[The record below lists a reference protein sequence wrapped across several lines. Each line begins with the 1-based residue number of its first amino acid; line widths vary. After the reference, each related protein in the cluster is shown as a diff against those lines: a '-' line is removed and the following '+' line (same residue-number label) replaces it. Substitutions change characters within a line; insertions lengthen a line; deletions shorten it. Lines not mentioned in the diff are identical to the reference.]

1 MAEDDEDAYGAEE
14 EEEEL
19 ADGVPVP
26 HAEDEDSAMDGAEE
40 VAQAHEVKPK
50 EQDEVSEAGSE
61 DLEAESSGSDE
72 DDEDEVD
79 GEAEVDDEMDMG
91 EDVGKPT
98 ESTAHEHSAE
108 PQLQH
113 QDVVMVH

>member
-14 EEEEL
+14 EEEE
-19 ADGVPVP
+19 AAQEVPVP
-26 HAEDEDSAMDGAEE
+26 HAEGEDSAMDGAEE
-40 VAQAHEVKPK
+40 VAQSHEVMPK

-72 DDEDEVD
+72 DDEEEGDA
-79 GEAEVDDEMDMG
+79 EAEVDDEMDMA
-91 EDVGKPT
+91 EDVGGNT
-98 ESTAHEHSAE
+98 DSTAHEHTAG

-113 QDVVMVH
+113 QDVMVH